1 WPGFFAGRT
10 EVDRLND
17 VAREEQ
23 FNRPVAHPAH
33 LAFESRELAE
43 IKGAPEKPRE
53 KAAEFVTLYFRAR
66 GVVAD
71 DAERAERI
79 KMEWFQWLA
88 SDARAQVAGE
98 RARLADRKLRSRRT
112 RLASLCIG
120 HDGAVAQRPKSGVA
134 PHRE

>member
-1 WPGFFAGRT
+1 MQRKRAISSWPGFFAGRT

-17 VAREEQ
+17 VAGEEQ
-23 FNRPVAHPAH
+23 FNRPVAHHAH

-71 DAERAERI
+71 DAEHAERI
-79 KMEWFQWLA
+79 KKKCPYRLTVDPA
-88 SDARAQVAGE
+88 PKVA
-98 RARLADRKLRSRRT
+98 
-112 RLASLCIG
+112 
-120 HDGAVAQRPKSGVA
+120 
-134 PHRE
+134 